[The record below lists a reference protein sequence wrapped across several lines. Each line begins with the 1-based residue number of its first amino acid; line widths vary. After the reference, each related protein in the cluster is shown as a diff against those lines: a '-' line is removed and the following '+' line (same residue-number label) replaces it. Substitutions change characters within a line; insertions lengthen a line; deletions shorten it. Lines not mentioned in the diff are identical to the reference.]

1 MKIKLLLLHGGQQMI
16 HHWYKRQIDAGHL
29 QLPSARQ
36 QSGVKAC
43 AAMLI
48 FAPLL
53 IPDLTFSKKCYSLLW
68 LCAIVP
74 LLKKILFPDRL
85 NPPNFTELFPTVF
98 RKFYKAS
105 TE

>member
-29 QLPSARQ
+29 QLPSAHQ

-53 IPDLTFSKKCYSLLW
+53 IPDLTFSKKCLLTFVA
-68 LCAIVP
+68 LC
-74 LLKKILFPDRL
+74 
-85 NPPNFTELFPTVF
+85 NC
-98 RKFYKAS
+98 AS
-105 TE
+105 TQENTVS